1 MRILLRAGN
10 RWYPY
15 DITDDGYIG
24 TWTIE
29 NPTAFQDKFPT
40 KPSTLHSFLTF
51 LENQNQVSISFAN
64 YKVERQNVTINGME
78 SWKYNMTAEQ
88 DCVFSITQK
97 FGKAKNSAKPTRDN
111 IGALLDH
118 AKIKASSVV
127 KPIIKLLCPM
137 HVGKKHAKERIH
149 TQSQGRGRRCVRMGR
164 NINCLSLATLAQVR
178 REGAF
183 GEARLVVLV
192 RLKAHPCGQ
201 RQLAAIALMGRAP
214 CAGVAGVACEMVR
227 WDGPRTLPIF
237 ETI

>member
-64 YKVERQNVTINGME
+64 YKVERQNVTIDGME
-78 SWKYNMTAEQ
+78 SWKCNMTAEQ

-137 HVGKKHAKERIH
+137 HVGKKHAKERVH
-149 TQSQGRGRRCVRMGR
+149 TQSQGGGGGVCAWGATSVVFYWQRLRRYD
-164 NINCLSLATLAQVR
+164 
-178 REGAF
+178 EK
-183 GEARLVVLV
+183 ERLVKPGLWSLFASKPIRVAKGNL
-192 RLKAHPCGQ
+192 L
-201 RQLAAIALMGRAP
+201 QLL
-214 CAGVAGVACEMVR
+214 
-227 WDGPRTLPIF
+227 
-237 ETI
+237 